1 MILSVFFLITSSK
14 FQTSLAN
21 QIAQEINDEYG
32 TEIAINKASLSL
44 NGNVDLN
51 DFFNKGSQKWYFGF
65 F

>member
-1 MILSVFFLITSSK
+1 MILSIIFLITSSK

-51 DFFNKGSQKWYFGF
+51 DFL
-65 F
+65 